1 MFKTSINLKHFD
13 FKVNRIVEGFI
24 SGFHKSPFHG
34 FSSEFAEHKFY
45 NQGDSTKHIDWKLFA
60 RTEKLYI
67 KKFQDD
73 TNLRCHFIL
82 DVSSSMYMESKGDNY
97 FTDNKIEFSTLSI
110 ASICK
115 LLINQR
121 DAFGLSFFDQELKLF
136 LDEKNSQK
144 HYRLLEHK
152 LVSVISDKGSFKE
165 TDFYSNF
172 EFIANKIRQRSVVVL
187 FSDMLSDKR
196 DELIEALK
204 LFKHKKAKVI
214 LFHVLDF
221 QQEVDFNFKNKAVKF
236 KDLESNQAIQV
247 FTDSYQTS
255 YQNYMKNYINELKL
269 VCLRYKISYVEADIN
284 KGYQK
289 ILESYFVENQK

>member
-1 MFKTSINLKHFD
+1 MFKTSIDLKHFD

-82 DVSSSMYMESKGDNY
+82 DVSSSMYMESKSNNHSP
-97 FTDNKIEFSTLSI
+97 DNKIEFSALSI

-121 DAFGLSFFDQELKLF
+121 DAFGLSFFDQQLKLF

-152 LVSVISDKGSFKE
+152 LVSVISDKGSFNE

-172 EFIANKIRQRSVVVL
+172 EFIANKIHQRSVVVL

-196 DELIEALK
+196 DELIDALK

-236 KDLESNQAIQV
+236 KDLESNESIQL
-247 FTDSYQTS
+247 FTDSYQSS
-255 YQNYMKNYINELKL
+255 YRDYMNDYMNELKL

>member
-1 MFKTSINLKHFD
+1 MFKTSIDLKHFD

-45 NQGDSTKHIDWKLFA
+45 NQGDSTKYIDWKLFA

-82 DVSSSMYMESKGDNY
+82 DTSSSMYLEYKDDDHS
-97 FTDNKIEFSTLSI
+97 TDNKISFSALSI

-121 DAFGLSFFDQELKLF
+121 DAFGLSFFDQQLKLF

-152 LVSVISDKGSFKE
+152 LVSVISDNGSLKP

-187 FSDMLSDKR
+187 FSDMLSDKK
-196 DELIEALK
+196 DELLDALK

-221 QQEVDFNFKNKAVKF
+221 QQEVDFNFKNRAIKF
-236 KDLESNQAIQV
+236 KDLESNESIQL
-247 FTDSYQTS
+247 FTDSYQSS
-255 YQNYMKNYINELKL
+255 YRDYMNDYMNELKL

>member
-1 MFKTSINLKHFD
+1 MLETSIDLKHFD

-45 NQGDSTKHIDWKLFA
+45 NQGDSTKYIDWKLYA

-82 DVSSSMYMESKGDNY
+82 DTSLSMFLDSKDNEHLS
-97 FTDNKIEFSTLSI
+97 TNKINFSALSI

-121 DAFGLSFFDQELKLF
+121 DAFGLSFFDEQLRLF
-136 LDEKNSQK
+136 LDEKNSHK
-144 HYRLLEHK
+144 HYRLLQYK
-152 LVSVISDKGSFKE
+152 LASVTSNQSLPQK

-187 FSDMLSDKR
+187 FSDMLSDKKNA
-196 DELIEALK
+196 LIDALK

-214 LFHVLDF
+214 LFHVLDH
-221 QQEVDFNFKNKAVKF
+221 QQEVQFDFKNKAVKF
-236 KDLESNQAIQV
+236 KDLESNQAIQL
-247 FTDSYQTS
+247 FTDAYQSS
-255 YQNYMKNYINELKL
+255 YQNYMNEYMNELKW
-269 VCLRYKISYVEADIN
+269 VCLKYKISYVEADIN

-289 ILESYFVENQK
+289 ILESYFVENQQ